1 MYLKFTDTNSSSAS
15 KVSEKHSVLVLTI
28 GTYADEDEA
37 YELLNILCI
46 SLPVVVIITW
56 IFDALLAGV
65 YLKWLHPWK
74 ILLQEVSSLWLDV
87 FLLKPLPLRSQTGG
101 RLRRR
106 TTQGQSRPTRWSFI
120 FHLEPVLIYLAANP
134 GGPGKGCCY
143 FCHFS
148 WTRGEQKGHID
159 YKIISGLSSLG
170 RKCGCEDGAAK

>member
-106 TTQGQSRPTRWSFI
+106 MTQGQRRPTRWSFI
-120 FHLEPVLIYLAANP
+120 FHLEPTLIFLAASL
-134 GGPGKGCCY
+134 GGPYKGGHS

-148 WTRGEQKGHID
+148 WTRGEK
-159 YKIISGLSSLG
+159 K
-170 RKCGCEDGAAK
+170 R